1 MFENHPVTIIQLIL
15 SVSLILLLIMYLRFF
30 RNRLFNA
37 FFFIG
42 FFLVGIVFVLRPN
55 ITQRIADFFG
65 VGRGVDVVIYLL
77 LVAFFFMFIAMFYKT
92 RHLGKTIIEMVRNR
106 AIDNAKIL
114 GPKSDAAA
122 RLL

>member
-1 MFENHPVTIIQLIL
+1 MTIIQLIL
-15 SVSLILLLIMYLRFF
+15 SASLFLLLVLYLRFF

-42 FFLVGIVFVLRPN
+42 FFLIGILFVLRPELA
-55 ITQRIADFFG
+55 QRIAGFLG

-92 RHLGKTIIEMVRNR
+92 RHLGKTIDELIRNR
-106 AIDNAKIL
+106 AIDNARKL
-114 GPKSDAAA
+114 GAQGKTD
-122 RLL
+122 